1 MRARRLPVVD
11 EYVEDGRAAVYSED
25 GVVLVLSDLAS
36 CAWSVLTGE
45 WTPATRVAEELVAV
59 FGPPE
64 DGQDPLEGTESA
76 LRTLAEHHLVE
87 LDEASGRARR

>member
-45 WTPATRVAEELVAV
+45 WTPASRVAEELVAV
-59 FGPPE
+59 FGPPD
-64 DGQDPLEGTESA
+64 DGQDPLEGTEAA
-76 LRTLAEHHLVE
+76 LRTLAEHSLVE
-87 LDEASGRARR
+87 LDEDDPVRS